1 MTTGAAEAAQSL
13 LLQELRAEQ
22 ILTGKDF
29 DERRRVV
36 NAAVD
41 RVPAMIVRPESVDDV
56 ATAVRIARRCNLP
69 ISVRG
74 GGHDWSGRAI
84 RSSGL
89 VVDMGG
95 MCSVDIEGDV
105 ALVAGGATSDHVLAA
120 AREHGLSAALGT
132 VGTVGVVGLILGGGY
147 STLLGVTGLG
157 VDNLLSAEVV
167 LADGSVVVADA
178 DHEAELFW
186 ALRGG
191 GGNFGVVTSIRIR
204 LHAIADVYA
213 GTVAFSRAEAQ
224 QVLLNLRVLHDTLDD
239 ALDVMF
245 GAIHTGDAPVLF
257 TSPVWAGPADE
268 GPAQINR
275 VRSLGTPVSLD
286 VARHSVAD
294 LVQSNNASFPP
305 GLNYHVGTR
314 IISGITEDFIDAF
327 LACWDNMPQ
336 GCVLNVHHVHGAAT
350 RVPADATAHAY
361 RNPHLVVEILGT
373 WQQGDGTAERAWVHA
388 SERRLDDVAEPGGWT
403 NLMAPDDPRA
413 EDAYGGNRERLVAA
427 KRQYDPESVFM
438 ASGLPH

>member
-268 GPAQINR
+268 DQLRSTASDPWAHRYPLMSRGIPSPTSCSRTTRRFPWAQLSRWNENH
-275 VRSLGTPVSLD
+275 LGYHRGFHRCV
-286 VARHSVAD
+286 
-294 LVQSNNASFPP
+294 P
-305 GLNYHVGTR
+305 GLLGQY
-314 IISGITEDFIDAF
+314 
-327 LACWDNMPQ
+327 
-336 GCVLNVHHVHGAAT
+336 AA
-350 RVPADATAHAY
+350 RM
-361 RNPHLVVEILGT
+361 RS
-373 WQQGDGTAERAWVHA
+373 ERASRPW
-388 SERRLDDVAEPGGWT
+388 RC
-403 NLMAPDDPRA
+403 NPRA
-413 EDAYGGNRERLVAA
+413 RRRNRTRLSEPAPGCGNPRDMAA
-427 KRQYDPESVFM
+427 GRR
-438 ASGLPH
+438 HC